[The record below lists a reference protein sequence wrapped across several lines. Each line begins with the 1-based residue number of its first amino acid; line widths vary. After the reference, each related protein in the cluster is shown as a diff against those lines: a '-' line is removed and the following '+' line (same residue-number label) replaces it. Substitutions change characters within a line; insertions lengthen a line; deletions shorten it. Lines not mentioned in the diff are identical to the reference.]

1 MHELHASI
9 LRWLGFDHGR
19 INAKRPSLWPV
30 VRPPRNRLCRMELPQ
45 GLGPKPRSR
54 RAIRSLCLPTETTP
68 GRDASLSQSRA
79 LQRTVR
85 HLDPCRC
92 SPRAQRPCEVQAGL
106 RLRARRQVLSSRN
119 AGSRRARQRLAR
131 RALDVVRLWNGK
143 TDRQRG
149 ARVIHW
155 SPFRGPILQ
164 AGLAEL
170 GRGTPKLRNL
180 FLNGSRLVRARTPNL
195 DRADALYGGW
205 AMMQGAAGPDAFKYP
220 AGLLI
225 RSISKPA
232 QSEIF
237 TFVGPNGGFGSE
249 TLPVTSI
256 DVKAASSTLA
266 PPGARPPL
274 GFSETAASF
283 SKTPSRRWTSPANGA
298 WTLRREKSI
307 CGRHAN
313 SAPESPIV
321 APILPTLL
329 TLSGARWIKIVGFTF
344 AETSDGW
351 RGSVRCEGSD
361 HISFENNRFVGL
373 GGRGLEILGRD
384 RPASNVT
391 VQRNEFADT
400 GSCGLYLG
408 GSVGDCRI
416 VDNDVHH
423 CGVSDKYSAGIEF
436 PFYGGSAADIGPR
449 AYTDRILI
457 AHNHVHDL
465 PRDGIQLGANPYGR
479 NVVEYNRVER
489 TALETIDAGGIRCH
503 RVISHLQGVA
513 HMPQMAG
520 HLIRHNLV
528 ADTRGCGVAGGR
540 IVTPYPWPTFGIYLD
555 EGSSHCTVYGNVVLR
570 SGVGAIINPGEFNT
584 LENNV
589 FAGNTVGI
597 FFQAVPL
604 LDKLRPPLGG
614 NRFVHNIIVLAK
626 GENFGYSLRNWT
638 DKTLALSDF
647 NLFWNAGGSFHL
659 QTQSR
664 PGQAADNANPD
675 RLAAHGLRPALR
687 SWRSALR

>member
-1 MHELHASI
+1 VRGGRYYLPETLVLDERDSGSPDAP
-9 LRWLGFDHGR
+9 LTWCALG
-19 INAKRPSLWPV
+19 
-30 VRPPRNRLCRMELPQ
+30 ME
-45 GLGPKPRSR
+45 KPIVS
-54 RAIRSLCLPTETTP
+54 
-68 GRDASLSQSRA
+68 G
-79 LQRTVR
+79 
-85 HLDPCRC
+85 
-92 SPRAQRPCEVQAGL
+92 
-106 RLRARRQVLSSRN
+106 
-119 AGSRRARQRLAR
+119 
-131 RALDVVRLWNGK
+131 
-143 TDRQRG
+143 G

-170 GRGTPKLRNL
+170 GRGTPKLRDL
-180 FLNGSRLVRARTPNL
+180 FLNGSRMVRARTPNF

-220 AGLLI
+220 AGLFA

-232 QSEIF
+232 QAEIF

-256 DVKAASSTLA
+256 DVKARVIHTRTGRGQD
-266 PPGARPPL
+266 PVL
-274 GFSETAASF
+274 GFSENCRFILENAIEALDEPGEWCVDAEAG
-283 SKTPSRRWTSPANGA
+283 KIYLWPP
-298 WTLRREKSI
+298 REFGPKSQ
-307 CGRHAN
+307 
-313 SAPESPIV
+313 IV
-321 APILPTLL
+321 APVLPTLL
-329 TLSGARWIKIVGFTF
+329 TLAGARWINIVGFTF
-344 AETSDGW
+344 TETSAGW

-391 VQRNEFADT
+391 LQRNEFADT

-423 CGVSDKYSAGIEF
+423 CGVYDKYSAGIEF

-489 TALETIDAGGIRCH
+489 TSLETIDAGGIRCH

-520 HLIRHNLV
+520 HLVRHNLV
-528 ADTRGCGVAGGR
+528 ADTRG
-540 IVTPYPWPTFGIYLD
+540 
-555 EGSSHCTVYGNVVLR
+555 GSGPHRHPLSMADLR
-570 SGVGAIINPGEFNT
+570 
-584 LENNV
+584 
-589 FAGNTVGI
+589 
-597 FFQAVPL
+597 
-604 LDKLRPPLGG
+604 
-614 NRFVHNIIVLAK
+614 H
-626 GENFGYSLRNWT
+626 
-638 DKTLALSDF
+638 LS
-647 NLFWNAGGSFHL
+647 
-659 QTQSR
+659 R
-664 PGQAADNANPD
+664 
-675 RLAAHGLRPALR
+675 
-687 SWRSALR
+687 